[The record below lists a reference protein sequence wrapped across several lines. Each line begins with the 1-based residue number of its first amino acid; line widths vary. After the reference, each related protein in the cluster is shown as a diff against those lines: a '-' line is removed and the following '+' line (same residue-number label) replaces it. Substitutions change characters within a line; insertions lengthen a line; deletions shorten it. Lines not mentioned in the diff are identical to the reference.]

1 MINDGLTTT
10 TTTTTTTTIT
20 NISTATM
27 GPSRRIYSCDYVTD
41 FLRRILYHNEA
52 YLTTILVC
60 STREHFLEQLVAAI
74 LSPAEGNAAS
84 EGPQFLTKTIGL
96 LSQSSKIKLVF
107 CPSLENLRAYI
118 SVLSMASTKP
128 QSNRRPLL
136 GVLNPLA
143 LHRSTS
149 EFSAQGLS
157 RTLAAAVEVTA
168 RQGVNLV
175 LCECLDAMDG
185 EREPL
190 WSVQV
195 PLLNQTARIGADE
208 STGRGGNVTV
218 KRVVQR
224 WFEFEEDN
232 RMIY

>member
-1 MINDGLTTT
+1 MR
-10 TTTTTTTTIT
+10 
-20 NISTATM
+20 
-27 GPSRRIYSCDYVTD
+27 PSRRIYSCGYVTE
-41 FLRRILYHNEA
+41 FLRQILYNNEA
-52 YLTTILVC
+52 HSTTLLVC

-168 RQGVNLV
+168 KQGVDLV

-185 EREPL
+185 TDGGREAL

-195 PLLNQTARIGADE
+195 PLLNQTARFGAEE

-218 KRVVQR
+218 KRVAQR
-224 WFEFEEDN
+224 WFEFNEDN
-232 RMIY
+232 